1 MKKLF
6 LLPAA
11 LLLIVIAGCGG
22 GGSTPTPAASEI
34 ITPVTVTPPGS
45 LDSTFGTGGIVTT
58 PIGSND
64 AYAYALVIQSDGRI
78 LAAGYYADG
87 SYYDFALVRYN
98 TNGSL
103 DTTFGTGGIVTTSV
117 GSGNAIANALGI
129 QSDGRILA
137 AGSFYNGS
145 NDNFALVR
153 YNTDGSLDTTFGTG
167 GIVTTPVG
175 SGYAGAYALGIASD
189 GRIVVAGYC
198 ADGSDYDFALVRYNT
213 NGSLDTT
220 FGTGGIV
227 ITPMGSGY
235 DIAYAL
241 GIGSDGR
248 ILAAGSSHY
257 GSNYNF
263 ALARYNTDGSLDT
276 TFGTGGIV
284 TTSIG
289 IGDSEALA
297 LGIGSDGRIL
307 AAGKSPDGSNYDF
320 ALARYNT
327 DGSLD
332 TTFGTGGIVT
342 TPVGSGRDYAN
353 GLGIG
358 SDGRILAAGKS
369 FNGSNYDFAL
379 VRYNTNGSLD
389 TTFGTGGIVTTA
401 IGSYDT
407 SAIALGIQSDGRILA
422 AGSSDNGSNNN
433 FALMRYMP

>member
-6 LLPAA
+6 LLPSAV
-11 LLLIVIAGCGG
+11 LIIVITGCGG
-22 GGSTPTPAASEI
+22 GGSTPTPVTSETT
-34 ITPVTVTPPGS
+34 TPVTAAPPGS

-64 AYAYALVIQSDGRI
+64 AYAYALGIQSDGRI
-78 LAAGYYADG
+78 LTAGYYADG
-87 SYYDFALVRYN
+87 NYYEFALVRYN

-103 DTTFGTGGIVTTSV
+103 DSTFGTGGIVTTPI
-117 GSGNAIANALGI
+117 GSGNAIANAIGI
-129 QSDGRILA
+129 QSDGRIVA
-137 AGSFYNGS
+137 AGSFHNGS

-153 YNTDGSLDTTFGTG
+153 YNTNGSLDSTFGTG

-175 SGYAGAYALGIASD
+175 SGYAGAYALGIGSD
-189 GRIVVAGYC
+189 GRIVVAGYSSN
-198 ADGSDYDFALVRYNT
+198 GSDYDFALVRYNT
-213 NGSLDTT
+213 DGSLDST

-248 ILAAGSSHY
+248 IVAAGSSHY

-263 ALARYNTDGSLDT
+263 ALARYNTDGSLDS

-297 LGIGSDGRIL
+297 LGIGSDGRIV
-307 AAGKSPDGSNYDF
+307 AAGKSPD
-320 ALARYNT
+320 
-327 DGSLD
+327 
-332 TTFGTGGIVT
+332 
-342 TPVGSGRDYAN
+342 
-353 GLGIG
+353 
-358 SDGRILAAGKS
+358 
-369 FNGSNYDFAL
+369 GSNYDFAL

-389 TTFGTGGIVTTA
+389 TTFGTGGIVTTPVGSGWDFA
-401 IGSYDT
+401 NGLGIQSDGRIVTAGKSFNGSNYDFALVRYNANGSLDTTFGTDGIVITPIGSYDT
-407 SAIALGIQSDGRILA
+407 YAIALGIQSDGRILA
-422 AGSSDNGSNNN
+422 AGSSDNGSNVS
-433 FALMRYMP
+433 FALVRYLP